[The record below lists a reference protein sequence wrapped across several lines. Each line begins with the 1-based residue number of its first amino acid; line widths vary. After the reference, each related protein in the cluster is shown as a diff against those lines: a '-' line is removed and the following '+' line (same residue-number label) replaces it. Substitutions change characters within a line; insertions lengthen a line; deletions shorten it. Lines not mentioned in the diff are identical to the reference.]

1 VGAFQW
7 LVTIT
12 RLDLAFSVSKCSRY
26 TTNPTSA
33 HFNTTKRIC
42 RYLAGTISLGLRYSP
57 NIYKASLNP
66 KGKLVL

>member
-1 VGAFQW
+1 MS
-7 LVTIT
+7 
-12 RLDLAFSVSKCSRY
+12 RPDLAFSVSKCSRY

-33 HFNTTKRIC
+33 YFNTTKRIC

-57 NIYKASLNP
+57 NIYEASLNP